1 MPYALIPDGYSL
13 KQVTK
18 LQKKAVD
25 DKRRHDNVVAFL
37 SNDGTPALI
46 GAGGLLALTPFIINA
61 VKESLEGEGIILTDQ
76 QKANVKTAFD
86 IALISNP
93 ITGPITLG
101 RKAIASLEDLTK

>member
-37 SNDGTPALI
+37 SNETTPVVI
-46 GAGGLLALTPFIINA
+46 GATGLIAIAPVLIKLFANDSDISLSDKQKEALEKSLIATLPGIGPIIN
-61 VKESLEGEGIILTDQ
+61 VI
-76 QKANVKTAFD
+76 TA
-86 IALISNP
+86 
-93 ITGPITLG
+93 LG
-101 RKAIASLEDLTK
+101 DK

>member
-37 SNDGTPALI
+37 SNETTPVVI
-46 GAGGLLALTPFIINA
+46 GATGLIAIAPVLIKLFANDSDISLSDKQKEALEKSLIATLPGIGPIIN
-61 VKESLEGEGIILTDQ
+61 VI
-76 QKANVKTAFD
+76 TA
-86 IALISNP
+86 
-93 ITGPITLG
+93 LG
-101 RKAIASLEDLTK
+101 DT